1 MIEAKPSLV
10 APVEAVNHV
19 LYALDVAPIGD
30 VGREARAAR
39 WACCPRWRGWWW
51 RLLRLQAACWA
62 ARQPGRA
69 CRVRRRHRGADG
81 LDGQLDGGQPSQL
94 ELPSQRLER
103 GRDARWGGGAQRG
116 GDRPCDR
123 GHRVRRE
130 PVRGLQTFGD
140 QVGGVVAVVGQQVGL
155 VVLGSHGKLGLKQHG
170 IKRCLRSSSIGQQL
184 SKVLL
189 VEARVEQVGVRVGR
203 GGLWRTHADVRRRA
217 RRP

>member
-1 MIEAKPSLV
+1 M
-10 APVEAVNHV
+10 
-19 LYALDVAPIGD
+19 
-30 VGREARAAR
+30 R
-39 WACCPRWRGWWW
+39 RG
-51 RLLRLQAACWA
+51 
-62 ARQPGRA
+62 
-69 CRVRRRHRGADG
+69 HRGADG

-155 VVLGSHGKLGLKQHG
+155 VVLGSHGKLGLHKLS
-170 IKRCLRSSSIGQQL
+170 ILEEDCKKRKPNGFLP
-184 SKVLL
+184 
-189 VEARVEQVGVRVGR
+189 EAA
-203 GGLWRTHADVRRRA
+203 WD
-217 RRP
+217 

>member
-1 MIEAKPSLV
+1 M
-10 APVEAVNHV
+10 
-19 LYALDVAPIGD
+19 
-30 VGREARAAR
+30 
-39 WACCPRWRGWWW
+39 
-51 RLLRLQAACWA
+51 
-62 ARQPGRA
+62 
-69 CRVRRRHRGADG
+69 RRRHRGADG

-155 VVLGSHGKLGLKQHG
+155 VVLGSHGKLGLHKLSILEEDCGKKNQMGSHLKQHG

-203 GGLWRTHADVRRRA
+203 GRLWRTHADVWRRA